1 MSAQALVQALI
12 ARGETVATA
21 ESLTAGLLSAHLC
34 NVPGASGCFQGGV
47 AAYQDAVKEAV
58 LCVPPAII
66 QAHSAVSAPCACA
79 MARGARQLFHTSYAL
94 STTGYAGPTGAQV
107 GLVYIG
113 LSTEKGEKAFA
124 FHFRGSRQGIREMTA
139 RIAMY
144 ILQKE
149 INDHGK
155 EG

>member
-1 MSAQALVQALI
+1 MSAQTLVQALI

-58 LCVPPAII
+58 LGVPPAII
-66 QAHSAVSAPCACA
+66 QAHSAVSAPCARA

-113 LSTEKGEKAFA
+113 LSTEKGEKAFV

>member
-1 MSAQALVQALI
+1 MSAQTLVQALI

-58 LCVPPAII
+58 LGVPPAII
-66 QAHSAVSAPCACA
+66 QAHSAVSAPCARA

-94 STTGYAGPTGAQV
+94 STTGYAGPQAPRWGWCIS
-107 GLVYIG
+107 G
-113 LSTEKGEKAFA
+113 
-124 FHFRGSRQGIREMTA
+124 
-139 RIAMY
+139 
-144 ILQKE
+144 
-149 INDHGK
+149 
-155 EG
+155 

>member
-1 MSAQALVQALI
+1 MSAQTLVQALI

-58 LCVPPAII
+58 LGVPPAII
-66 QAHSAVSAPCACA
+66 QAHSAVSAPCARA
-79 MARGARQLFHTSYAL
+79 MARA
-94 STTGYAGPTGAQV
+94 TTGYAGPTGAQV